1 MRHSTWFS
9 LKNDRKSVQSK
20 SPLIKRNKDLGST
33 VNLQNKVEN
42 SASLLRRTFFLAAV
56 FLLAFP
62 THALRAEKTSAPRKE
77 FSIQPSQEWMELSL
91 PFKDVVVSYGKKG
104 TLATFHITAR
114 DLGDARTIDQLKWED
129 LFSPHLGSIDIR
141 TQGETTLGGEKAKF
155 CVYVLKPG
163 EFKKV
168 MEGKLAARY
177 INYVLV
183 HQGKLFSVTF
193 KDTEEGFAL
202 SYPSFL
208 SAIRTLRFD
217 APASRPLR
225 KTI

>member
-1 MRHSTWFS
+1 M
-9 LKNDRKSVQSK
+9 LRK
-20 SPLIKRNKDLGST
+20 
-33 VNLQNKVEN
+33 
-42 SASLLRRTFFLAAV
+42 TFFLAGAF
-56 FLLAFP
+56 FLTFP
-62 THALRAEKTSAPRKE
+62 THFLRAERIEAPSKG
-77 FSIQPSQEWMELSL
+77 FSIQPSQDWMELSL

-104 TLATFHITAR
+104 TLATFHITER

-129 LFSPHLGSIDIR
+129 LFSPQFGSIDIR
-141 TQGETTLGGEKAKF
+141 TQGETKLGGEKAKF
-155 CVYVLKPG
+155 CIYVLKPG

-208 SAIRTLRFD
+208 SVIRTLRFD
-217 APASRPLR
+217 VPISPAPR
-225 KTI
+225 KTT